1 MDGPRVRPSS
11 KRRPGVGQQS
21 PVNEI
26 FLLFILLTLVFII
39 GGGVVAWVVLAL
51 KRGRRGG
58 GVDRIELR
66 MLTERVRAVGR
77 LVGLEVH
84 AKEIATATR
93 GWNWLP
99 PILLSQAKI
108 AMIFQFE
115 KQYSVDL
122 ASLTDTDVRDLGDAR
137 FRVELPPISGSLR
150 LMDVEPYDIQQ
161 GRVLGLIDVI
171 NMNAERQAELM
182 RTAQQ
187 QASQLFE
194 KNDPRYI
201 AQARDSIE
209 RQLHAISRLFDI
221 RLEIEWRT
229 QPREGQPRLIMD
241 EGLAAKTGSAHP
253 DKP

>member
-1 MDGPRVRPSS
+1 M
-11 KRRPGVGQQS
+11 
-21 PVNEI
+21 NEL
-26 FLLFILLTLVFII
+26 FLLAIVLFLTCLI
-39 GGGVVAWVVLAL
+39 GAGITVWVVLAVR
-51 KRGRRGG
+51 RGRRGG

-115 KQYSVDL
+115 KQYSVEL
-122 ASLTDTDVRDLGDAR
+122 GSLTEGDVRDMGDGR
-137 FRVELPPISGSLR
+137 FRVELPPITGSLR

-161 GRVLGLIDVI
+161 GRVLGLLDVI
-171 NMNAERQAELM
+171 NMNAERQGELM
-182 RTAQQ
+182 RTAQS
-187 QASQLFE
+187 QAAELFE

-209 RQLHAISRLFDI
+209 RQLHSIARLFDI
-221 RLEIEWRT
+221 RLEIVWSS
-229 QPREGQPRLIMD
+229 QPKEGQPRLVMD
-241 EGLAAKTGSAHP
+241 ESLQKKTGPA
-253 DKP
+253 

>member
-1 MDGPRVRPSS
+1 M
-11 KRRPGVGQQS
+11 
-21 PVNEI
+21 NEL
-26 FLLFILLTLVFII
+26 FLTVTILILIAVLVAGATVWALT
-39 GGGVVAWVVLAL
+39 AL
-51 KRGRRGG
+51 RRGRHGG

-99 PILLSQAKI
+99 PIVLSQAKI

-115 KQYSVDL
+115 KQYSVEL
-122 ASLTDTDVRDLGDAR
+122 GTLSEGDVQDLGQGR
-137 FRVELPPISGSLR
+137 FRVTLPPIAGALR

-161 GRVLGLIDVI
+161 GRVLGLLDVI

-182 RTAQQ
+182 RTAQT
-187 QASQLFE
+187 QAAELFE
-194 KNDPRYI
+194 KNDPRYF

-209 RQLHAISRLFDI
+209 RQLHSIARLFDI
-221 RLEIEWRT
+221 RLEIDWRT
-229 QPREGQPRLIMD
+229 QPKAGQPRLVMD
-241 EGLAAKTGSAHP
+241 ESLQAKTGPA
-253 DKP
+253 